1 MKHYNLKPI
10 RLALRP
16 SRQLSL
22 LLAGAGMA
30 ACGAILSLPLSG
42 WQQLGAI
49 ALIAAATL
57 YHVLRDALL
66 RMSHSVIAIEVGT
79 QGEFRCQ
86 ARDGN
91 WLEAA
96 VAGDSFVTPW
106 LTVLNLHVE
115 GERLVR
121 RTILLSDSGDTEM
134 LRRLRVWLRWGAVDP
149 ARS

>member
-16 SRQLSL
+16 SRRLTL
-22 LLAGAGMA
+22 VLAAAGIA
-30 ACGAILSLPLSG
+30 ACAAVLSLPLSS

-49 ALIAAATL
+49 VLIAAATL
-57 YHVLRDALL
+57 YHILRDAWL
-66 RMSHSVIAIEVGT
+66 RMPRSVVAIEVGT

-86 ARDGN
+86 ARDGD
-91 WLEAA
+91 WLEVA
-96 VAGDSFVTPW
+96 VRGDSFVTPW
-106 LTVLNLHVE
+106 LTVLNLRVE
-115 GERLVR
+115 NERLAR

-134 LRRLRVWLRWGAVDP
+134 LRRLRVWLRWGAADP